1 LLRKG
6 AKKQQH
12 STTAFKKL
20 FKSVDKGCIILMSV
34 EPVKPL
40 SWVSYIHVELLIWDG
55 ALPST
60 VLRQAQDASSGHR
73 LF

>member
-1 LLRKG
+1 MVRKE

-12 STTAFKKL
+12 PTSTFKKL
-20 FKSVDKGCIILMSV
+20 FKSVDKGCIILLSV

-40 SWVSYIHVELLIWDG
+40 SWVSYIRVELLIWDD
-55 ALPST
+55 AL
-60 VLRQAQDASSGHR
+60 